1 MEKKTILK
9 LFTLLVLALFVAGGF
24 GTAVY
29 AQTDDSTAQQDD
41 DSAQT
46 DDSAQQD
53 SDSTPAQQA
62 RLGSVYDVI
71 VADARLSSF
80 ETLVN
85 AAGLANNLDQD
96 GPFTVFAPTNDA
108 WAAYEAMVAEAT
120 ADDSGTESAA
130 ASATLTQVL
139 LYHVVNGNYPAGVV
153 AGRNSVA
160 TLLGE
165 PVSFSSDSQGLML
178 DDGARVAAADIAASN
193 GVVHIIDTVLLP
205 PVNSVFTSPLGSP
218 EQTIAEVLESD
229 GRFEA
234 LLTLM
239 DQAGLMDELRDE
251 SGDYTLFA
259 PTDDAFDAIPEEEIG
274 EWLAPGNSQFVGF
287 MAYHLVTDRLG
298 INQIA
303 TDDLIPT
310 LEGRPLFVTTDDQL
324 GVYLNDHPITEF
336 NIVASNGVIHVVD
349 SVLMP

>member
-1 MEKKTILK
+1 MRKEKFLK
-9 LFTLLVLALFVAGGF
+9 LFTLLVLALFVAGGL

-29 AQTDDSTAQQDD
+29 AQTDDSSAQQD

-53 SDSTPAQQA
+53 STPAQQVQ
-62 RLGSVYDVI
+62 LGSVYDVI
-71 VADARLSSF
+71 VADSRLSSF

-139 LYHVVNGNYPAGVV
+139 LYHIVNGNYPAGVV
-153 AGRNSVA
+153 ANRNSVP

-165 PVSFSSDSQGLML
+165 PVSFGSDSQGLML
-178 DDGARVAAADIAASN
+178 DDGARIAAADIAASN

-324 GVYLNDHPITEF
+324 QVYLNGHPIQEF

>member
-1 MEKKTILK
+1 MRKKTILK
-9 LFTLLVLALFVAGGF
+9 LFTLLVLALVVAGGF

-29 AQTDDSTAQQDD
+29 AQTDDSTQQDD
-41 DSAQT
+41 SGQT
-46 DDSAQQD
+46 DSTAQQD
-53 SDSTPAQQA
+53 SDSTPAQQV
-62 RLGSVYDVI
+62 RFGSVYDVI
-71 VADARLSSF
+71 VADSRLSSF

-108 WAAYEAMVAEAT
+108 WAAYEAMIAEAAES
-120 ADDSGTESAA
+120 ADDSGTESTAT
-130 ASATLTQVL
+130 SATLTQVL

-153 AGRNSVA
+153 AGRDSVP

-165 PVSFSSDSQGLML
+165 PISFSSDSQGLML
-178 DDGARVAAADIAASN
+178 DDETRIAAADLSASN

-259 PTDDAFDAIPEEEIG
+259 PTDDAFDAVPEEEIG

-310 LEGRPLFVTTDDQL
+310 LEGRPIFVTTDDQL